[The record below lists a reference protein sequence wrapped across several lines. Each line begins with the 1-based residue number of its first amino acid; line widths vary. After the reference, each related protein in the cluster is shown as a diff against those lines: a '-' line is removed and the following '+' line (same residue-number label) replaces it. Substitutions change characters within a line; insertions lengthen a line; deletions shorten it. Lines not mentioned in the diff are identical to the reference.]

1 MTVKDCTKEELI
13 YIIKRL
19 THLDDWYLKRLLNEV
34 EYNRVKKKLAEAERW
49 NQVADSCRRKYIEFL
64 KKHEGKKLVDIPIS
78 EIKEM
83 ERCLK
88 DAERADKEYDKLI
101 KEVDAYG
108 KDRT

>member
-13 YIIKRL
+13 YIVERL
-19 THLDDWYLKRLLNEV
+19 THFDKWYLTRLLNEV

-101 KEVDAYG
+101 KEVDSVW
-108 KDRT
+108 KR